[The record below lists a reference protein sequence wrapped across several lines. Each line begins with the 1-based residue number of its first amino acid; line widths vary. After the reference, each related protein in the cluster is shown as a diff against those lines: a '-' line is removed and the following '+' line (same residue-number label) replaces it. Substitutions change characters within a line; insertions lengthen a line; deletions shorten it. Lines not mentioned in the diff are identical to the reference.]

1 MVGDNMF
8 LSKKRLGSRNDE
20 VFYFV
25 TNAILAVITLLVL
38 YPLIYIVSASFSSP
52 NAVSSGK
59 VILFPVEF
67 SLEGYEAVFKNN
79 MIVSGYANSLFYTI
93 AGTVINVGLTLIAAY
108 PLSRKDLPGKN
119 ILMFIFSFTMIF
131 NGGIIP
137 NYILIRDLGM
147 INTRWALLL
156 PGAISVYNMIVT
168 RTFFQSNIPI
178 ELYEATSLDGGS
190 DFKYFTSVVLPLSK
204 AVIAVISLF
213 YALSHW
219 NAFFNAF
226 LYLNNKSLFPLQI
239 VLRDILI
246 STSIDPSLVL
256 DPETMAARQGLADL
270 LKYSLIVVA
279 SAPMICLYPFVQKFF
294 IKGVM
299 IGSIKG

>member
-1 MVGDNMF
+1 ML

-38 YPLIYIVSASFSSP
+38 FPLIFIVSASFSSP

>member
-1 MVGDNMF
+1 M
-8 LSKKRLGSRNDE
+8 LSSGKKLGSKNDE
-20 VFYFV
+20 LFYFI
-25 TNAILAVITLLVL
+25 TNALLAVITLLIL
-38 YPLIYIVSASFSSP
+38 YPLIYIISASFSSP

-67 SLEGYEAVFKNN
+67 SLEGYKAVFKNN
-79 MIVSGYANSLFYTI
+79 MIVDGYANSIFYTI
-93 AGTVINVGLTLIAAY
+93 VGTAINVLLTLIAAY

-119 ILMFIFSFTMIF
+119 IIMFIFSFTMIF
-131 NGGIIP
+131 NGGIVP

-147 INTRWALLL
+147 INTRWAMLL
-156 PGAISVYNMIVT
+156 PGAISIYNMIVT
-168 RTFFQSNIPI
+168 RTFFQTNIPD

-190 DFKYFTSVVLPLSK
+190 DFRYFISVVLPLSK
-204 AVIAVISLF
+204 AVVAVISLF

-226 LYLNNKSLFPLQI
+226 LYLNNKKLFPLQI

-246 STSIDPSLVL
+246 ASSIDPSVVM

-299 IGSIKG
+299 VGSIKG

>member
-1 MVGDNMF
+1 MF

>member
-1 MVGDNMF
+1 M
-8 LSKKRLGSRNDE
+8 LLSRNRLASKNDE
-20 VFYFV
+20 MFYFV

-38 YPLIYIVSASFSSP
+38 YPLIFIISASFSSP
-52 NAVSSGK
+52 DAVSSGK
-59 VILFPVEF
+59 VILFPVEL
-67 SLEGYEAVFKNN
+67 SLEGYEAVFKNK
-79 MIVSGYANSLFYTI
+79 MIVTGYANSLFYTI
-93 AGTVINVGLTLIAAY
+93 AGTIINVMLTLIAAY
-108 PLSRKDLPGKN
+108 PLSRKDLPGRN
-119 ILMFIFSFTMIF
+119 IFMFIFSFTMIF

-147 INTRWALLL
+147 INTRWAMLL

-226 LYLNNKSLFPLQI
+226 LYLNNKALFPLQI

-279 SAPMICLYPFVQKFF
+279 SAPMICLYPFVQRFF

>member
-1 MVGDNMF
+1 MVALFKKNKGII
-8 LSKKRLGSRNDE
+8 LSDE
-20 VFYFV
+20 VFYKT
-25 TNAILAVITLLVL
+25 TNVILIISALIVI
-38 YPLIYIVSASFSSP
+38 YPLIFIVAASFSSP
-52 NAVSSGK
+52 NAVAAGK
-59 VILFPVEF
+59 VIIFPVDF
-67 SLEGYEAVFKNN
+67 SLEGYKAVFKNN
-79 MIVSGYANSLFYTI
+79 QILTGYTNSIFYTI
-93 AGTVINVGLTLIAAY
+93 VGTAINVVLTLIAAY
-108 PLSRKDLPGKN
+108 PLSRKDLPGVK
-119 ILMFIFSFTMIF
+119 IIMVIFSFTMIF

-137 NYILIRDLGM
+137 NYILIRNLNI

-156 PGAISVYNMIVT
+156 PSAISVYNMIVT
-168 RTFFQSNIPI
+168 RTFFQTNIPQ
-178 ELYEATSLDGGS
+178 ELHEATALDGGS
-190 DFKYFTSVVLPLSK
+190 EIRFFVSVVLPLSK

-226 LYLNNKSLFPLQI
+226 LYLNNKNLFPLQI

-246 STSIDPSLVL
+246 ANSIDPSAVL
-256 DPETMAARQGLADL
+256 DPEIMAARQGLADL

-279 SAPMICLYPFVQKFF
+279 SVPMICLYPFVQKFF

>member
-1 MVGDNMF
+1 M
-8 LSKKRLGSRNDE
+8 LLSRNRLASKNDE
-20 VFYFV
+20 MFYFV

-38 YPLIYIVSASFSSP
+38 YPLIFIISASFSSP
-52 NAVSSGK
+52 DAVSSGK
-59 VILFPVEF
+59 VILFPFEL
-67 SLEGYEAVFKNN
+67 SLEGYEAVFKNK
-79 MIVSGYANSLFYTI
+79 MIVTGYANSLFYTI
-93 AGTVINVGLTLIAAY
+93 AGTIINVMLTLIAAY
-108 PLSRKDLPGKN
+108 PLSRKDLPGRN
-119 ILMFIFSFTMIF
+119 IFMFIFSFTMIF

-147 INTRWALLL
+147 INTRWAMLL

-226 LYLNNKSLFPLQI
+226 LYLNNKALFPLQI

-279 SAPMICLYPFVQKFF
+279 SAPMICLYPFVQRFF

>member
-1 MVGDNMF
+1 ML
-8 LSKKRLGSRNDE
+8 LSRNKLGSKNDRL
-20 VFYFV
+20 FYYT
-25 TNAILAVITLLVL
+25 TNALLAVITILIL
-38 YPLIYIVSASFSSP
+38 YPLIYIISASFSSP

-79 MIVSGYANSLFYTI
+79 MIVSGYANSIFYTI
-93 AGTVINVGLTLIAAY
+93 VGTLINVVLTLIAAY
-108 PLSRKDLPGKN
+108 PLSRRDLPGKN
-119 ILMFIFSFTMIF
+119 IIMFIFSFTMIF

-147 INTRWALLL
+147 INTRWAMLL
-156 PGAISVYNMIVT
+156 PGAISIYNMIVT
-168 RTFFQSNIPI
+168 KTFFQTNIPE

-190 DFKYFTSVVLPLSK
+190 DFRYFISVVLPLSK
-204 AVIAVISLF
+204 AVIAVITLF

-226 LYLNNKSLFPLQI
+226 LYLNNKKLFPLQI

-246 STSIDPSLVL
+246 STSIDPSLVM

>member
-1 MVGDNMF
+1 MF

-38 YPLIYIVSASFSSP
+38 FPLIFIVSASFSSP

>member
-1 MVGDNMF
+1 MF
-8 LSKKRLGSRNDE
+8 LSKNRLASKNDE
-20 VFYFV
+20 LFYFI
-25 TNAILAVITLLVL
+25 TNALLAVTTLIIL
-38 YPLIYIVSASFSSP
+38 YPLIYIISASFSSP

-67 SLEGYEAVFKNN
+67 SLEGYEAVFKNK
-79 MIVSGYANSLFYTI
+79 MVVSGYANSLFYTI
-93 AGTVINVGLTLIAAY
+93 AGTIINVGLTLIAAY

-147 INTRWALLL
+147 INTRWAMLL

>member
-1 MVGDNMF
+1 M
-8 LSKKRLGSRNDE
+8 LLSRNRLASKSDE
-20 VFYFV
+20 MFYFV
-25 TNAILAVITLLVL
+25 TNAILAVTTLLVL
-38 YPLIYIVSASFSSP
+38 YPLIFIISASFSSP
-52 NAVSSGK
+52 DAVSSGK
-59 VILFPVEF
+59 VILFPVEL
-67 SLEGYEAVFKNN
+67 SLEGYEAVFKNK
-79 MIVSGYANSLFYTI
+79 MIVTGYANSLFYTI
-93 AGTVINVGLTLIAAY
+93 AGTIINVMLTLIAAY
-108 PLSRKDLPGKN
+108 PLSRKDLPGRN
-119 ILMFIFSFTMIF
+119 IFMFIFSFTMIF

-147 INTRWALLL
+147 INTRWAMLL

-226 LYLNNKSLFPLQI
+226 LYLNNKALFPLQI

-279 SAPMICLYPFVQKFF
+279 SAPMICLYPFVQRFF